1 MKVHTKKISRM
12 LSQEMDVDE
21 HIQNISSYQLLFF
34 QKLALSGGL
43 QSAIPSCIVDKKVL
57 PYFERDTT

>member
-21 HIQNISSYQLLFF
+21 HIQNISSYQLPFS
-34 QKLALSGGL
+34 QKLALSRGL
-43 QSAIPSCIVDKKVL
+43 QFAIPSCIVDKKVL
-57 PYFERDTT
+57 PSFEKDTT